1 MSDYETL
8 VTRMTIVPAGE
19 PLFHERGWTIEI
31 EDESGGEFLIV
42 RSHSDTPTEIRIDA
56 DEWPA
61 LRAAIDAMAARCRG

>member
-19 PLFHERGWTIEI
+19 PLFHERGWAIEI

-42 RSHSDTPTEIRIDA
+42 RSHSDTPT
-56 DEWPA
+56 
-61 LRAAIDAMAARCRG
+61 